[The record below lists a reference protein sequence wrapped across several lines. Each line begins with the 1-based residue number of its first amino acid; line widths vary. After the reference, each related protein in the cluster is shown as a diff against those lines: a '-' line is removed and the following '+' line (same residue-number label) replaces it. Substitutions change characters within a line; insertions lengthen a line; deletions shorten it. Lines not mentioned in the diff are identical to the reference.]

1 MKTTLAASRKFL
13 IPLIVLALLV
23 FLGLS
28 LKHKNQAPDVTFT
41 PVQGKQIKMSE
52 LQGKMVLVN
61 FWATDCP
68 GCIAEMPELIETY
81 KQYRDRGFE
90 VMAVAMFYD
99 PPSHVLNYT
108 TKNNLPFPVMH
119 DGYGEVA
126 ERFND
131 VSLTPTAFVVD
142 QQGRIVINSTLRDY
156 AGLGS
161 EVVIKGLIRR
171 AEIWDKATW
180 LAKAERGDTAV
191 NKKVRQL
198 GVTGRRNPR
207 TTDTAAAV
215 PR

>member
-28 LKHKNQAPDVTFT
+28 LQQKNQAPDVTFT
-41 PVQGKQIKMSE
+41 TLQGKQIKMSD

-90 VMAVAMFYD
+90 VMAVAMSYD

-108 TKNNLPFPVMH
+108 TQNKLPFPVMH

-126 ERFND
+126 AHFDD
-131 VSLTPTAFVVD
+131 VSLTPTAFVID
-142 QQGRIVINSTLRDY
+142 QQGRIVSHVVGELDFKALHTLLEQKLT
-156 AGLGS
+156 AGDNQNKQSVATG
-161 EVVIKGLIRR
+161 
-171 AEIWDKATW
+171 KAS
-180 LAKAERGDTAV
+180 
-191 NKKVRQL
+191 
-198 GVTGRRNPR
+198 
-207 TTDTAAAV
+207 
-215 PR
+215 

>member
-41 PVQGKQIKMSE
+41 TLQGKQIKMSE

-81 KQYRDRGFE
+81 KQYRNRGFE
-90 VMAVAMFYD
+90 VMAVAMSYD

-126 ERFND
+126 QRFND

-142 QQGRIVINSTLRDY
+142 QQGRIVSHVVGELDFKALHTLLEQKLAP
-156 AGLGS
+156 AG
-161 EVVIKGLIRR
+161 V
-171 AEIWDKATW
+171 
-180 LAKAERGDTAV
+180 
-191 NKKVRQL
+191 Q
-198 GVTGRRNPR
+198 NPQ
-207 TTDTAAAV
+207 AAAAGKTS
-215 PR
+215 